1 MRNRAFRP
9 FATIICTLLVSA
21 VTVQASPVQ
30 MSDVV
35 NVVSGS
41 SRYGWQN
48 ASSELRLVAQEDGA
62 SASNTASTS
71 GSTNGTA
78 DGSGSVGMQVQTEE
92 VTEVT
97 ADTCEC
103 EDIPVA
109 GGIPKWPFLALIPAV
124 CLTGICTK
132 DHCKPGEPKC
142 TETTPPCTTGCC
154 TGNCAVVPEPA
165 SLLLFGTGLAAL
177 GAGARRRYTRSKTA
191 KKIATS

>member
-9 FATIICTLLVSA
+9 FATLLCTLLVSA

-30 MSDVV
+30 MGDVV

-41 SRYGWQN
+41 SHYGWQN
-48 ASSELRLVAQEDGA
+48 ATSELRLVAQEDGA
-62 SASNTASTS
+62 AASNTASTS
-71 GSTNGTA
+71 ES
-78 DGSGSVGMQVQTEE
+78 GSGTNSQGIQVQTEE

-97 ADTCEC
+97 AETCEC

-109 GGIPKWPFLALIPAV
+109 GGGIPKWPFLALIPAV

-132 DHCKPGEPKC
+132 DECKTGDPNC
-142 TETTPPCTTGCC
+142 TPPSSPPCT
-154 TGNCAVVPEPA
+154 NCDVVPEPA

-177 GAGARRRYTRSKTA
+177 GAGARRRYSRA
-191 KKIATS
+191 KNAKQDVTNLEG

>member
-1 MRNRAFRP
+1 MSNRVFRP
-9 FATIICTLLVSA
+9 FATILCTLLVSA
-21 VTVQASPVQ
+21 VSVQASPVQ

-62 SASNTASTS
+62 TAGNTSSRPAL
-71 GSTNGTA
+71 GNDA
-78 DGSGSVGMQVQTEE
+78 PDGAGSVGMQVQTEE

-97 ADTCEC
+97 AETCEC
-103 EDIPVA
+103 EDIPVV

-124 CLTGICTK
+124 CLTGICTHDK
-132 DHCKPGEPKC
+132 CDKGNPKC
-142 TETTPPCTTGCC
+142 IPTITPPCT
-154 TGNCAVVPEPA
+154 NCDVVPEPA

-177 GAGARRRYTRSKTA
+177 GAGARRRYSRA
-191 KKIATS
+191 KAAKHDVTTLEG